1 MEPEEKARQKIDQ
14 LLEAAGWVIQD
25 YKNLNLGASLGVIVR
40 KFPLKDRKEADYI
53 IFVDRKACGVIEA
66 KKVGVTLSGVEV
78 QSKVYQESF
87 PENLPVYLNPLPFAY
102 ESTGIETQ
110 FSDNRDPN
118 YRSRRV
124 FAFHTPEELK
134 HWLDQ
139 DTTLR
144 LNLTQLPDLNK
155 EGLYN
160 CQVDAIN
167 GLESSLKAFKPRSLI
182 QMATGSGKTF
192 AAVSSIYRLIKFG
205 RAKRVLFLVDRNTLG
220 RQAKRE
226 FMSYRTPDDG
236 RLFTELY
243 NVQNLTS
250 NVIDPVNRVVITTI
264 QRLFSMLKGDAE
276 IDEELDEKSAFE
288 LSNMTKPVEVQYN
301 RNLPIGFFD
310 VIITDECHRSIYN
323 LWRQVLEYFDSFL
336 IGLTATPGKQT
347 IGFFDQNLVTEYSHE
362 KAVADGINVGYE
374 VYRIKTEIG
383 EKGSRVDAGYYVDKR
398 DKLSRK
404 LRWEQLDEDLEYKKD
419 QLDKD
424 VVAVDQIRTVIKVF
438 KDKCL
443 PEIYPGR
450 SEVPKTLIFAKD
462 DSHAEDIVKI
472 TREEFGKGNEFCKK
486 ITYRTTGEKP
496 DDLIASFRNS
506 YNPRIAVTVDMIS
519 TGTDIKPLEILIF
532 MRDIRSRTY
541 FEQMKGRG
549 TRVIKKPDLQAVTP
563 DAQAKTHFVIVD
575 AVGVCESDKTDT
587 RPLERTPTI
596 PFDKLLNQVALGN
609 REPDVITSLAG
620 RLSRLDKQIDD
631 KDRKEISSYLDG
643 KDIKTTIRSLL
654 DSVDPDIQHEKASE
668 KFNTPE
674 PSEDQIKEMAKEL
687 TDEACTP
694 FDNPDFRNALI
705 EIKKKNEQTIDTVS
719 QDTVTFSGFDANAA
733 EKAKQIVGSFNEFI
747 EKNKDEIT
755 ALQIIYNRPYG
766 QTKLTTKLVEQLS
779 DELRKPPYSISSE
792 VLWQAYERLE
802 KDNVKGAGVQRV
814 LTDLISLVKHGIGYE
829 DILVPFPET
838 VEHRFN
844 IWLEEQKKSGKGFTE
859 EQLSMLNM
867 IKDHI
872 ATSASI
878 SKGDFELPPFQ
889 QHGGLHKVY
898 QLFGNDYE
906 KVIEELNNE
915 LVA

>member
-1 MEPEEKARQKIDQ
+1 MKPEDKARVTIDK
-14 LLEAAGWVIQD
+14 LLEAADWDVQD
-25 YKNLNLGASLGVIVR
+25 YKQVNLSASVGVAVR
-40 KFPLKDRKEADYI
+40 YFPLKNQKEADYI
-53 IFVDRKACGVIEA
+53 LFVDRKACGVIEA
-66 KKVGVTLSGVEV
+66 KKEGVTLSGVAE
-78 QSKVYQESF
+78 QSKMYQELF
-87 PENLPVYLNPLPFAY
+87 PDDLPLYINPLPFAY
-102 ESTGIETQ
+102 ESTGVETQ

-124 FAFHTPEELK
+124 FGFHTPEELK

-139 DTTLR
+139 DSTLR
-144 LNLTQLPDLNK
+144 YNLTQLPELNK
-155 EGLYN
+155 QGLYD
-160 CQVDAIN
+160 CQVDAIT
-167 GLESSLKAFKPRSLI
+167 GLEDSLRDSKPRSLI

-205 RAKRVLFLVDRNTLG
+205 KAKRVLFLVDRNTLG

-250 NVIDPVNRVVITTI
+250 NIIDPVNRVVITTI

-276 IDEELDEKSAFE
+276 IDEELDEKSAYE

-310 VIITDECHRSIYN
+310 LIITDECHRSIYN

-347 IGFFDQNLVTEYSHE
+347 LGFFDQNLVTEYSHE
-362 KAVADGINVGYE
+362 RAVADGINVGYE

-383 EKGSRVDAGYYVDKR
+383 EKGSKVDAGYYVDRR
-398 DKLSRK
+398 DKQSRRV
-404 LRWEQLDEDLEYKKD
+404 RWEQLDEDLEYKKN

-424 VVAVDQIRTVIKVF
+424 VVAKDQIRTVIKAF

-443 PEIYPGR
+443 PEIFPDR
-450 SEVPKTLIFAKD
+450 TEVPKTLIFAKD
-462 DSHAEDIVKI
+462 DSHAEDIVGI
-472 TREEFGKGNEFCKK
+472 VREEFGKGNEFCKK

-549 TRVIKKPDLQAVTP
+549 TRIIKKPDLQKVTP
-563 DAQAKTHFVIVD
+563 DAKAKTHFVIVD
-575 AVGVCESDKTDT
+575 AVGVCESDKTDSL
-587 RPLERTPTI
+587 PIERIPTI
-596 PFDKLLNQVALGN
+596 PFDKLLNQIALGN
-609 REPDVITSLAG
+609 REPDMLTTLAG

-631 KDRKEISSYLDG
+631 KDRKEILNYLDG
-643 KDIKTTIRSLL
+643 KDIRHTIRNLL
-654 DSVDPDIQHEKASE
+654 DSVDPDIQNEKASE
-668 KFNTPE
+668 KFNTVE
-674 PSEDQIKEMAKEL
+674 PTEEQIKEIAEEL
-687 TDEACTP
+687 TNDACKP
-694 FDNPDFRNALI
+694 FDNPDFRNTLI

-719 QDTVTFSGFDANAA
+719 KDKVTFAGFDANAT
-733 EKAKQIVGSFNEFI
+733 EKAKQVVGSFKEFI
-747 EKNKDEIT
+747 EQNKDEIM

-766 QTKLTTKLVEQLS
+766 QTKLTTELVEQLS
-779 DELRKPPYSISSE
+779 DELRKPPYSINSD
-792 VLWQAYERLE
+792 VLWRAYKRLE
-802 KDNVKGAGVQRV
+802 KDSVKGAGVQRV

-829 DILVPFPET
+829 SLLIPFPES
-838 VEHRFN
+838 VEQRFN
-844 IWLEEQKKSGKGFTE
+844 NWLKEQKRSGKEFTE
-859 EQLSMLNM
+859 EQLAMLNM

-872 ATSASI
+872 ASSASI
-878 SKGDFELPPFQ
+878 SKEDFELTPFQ
-889 QHGGLHKVY
+889 EAGGLYKIY
-898 QLFGNDYE
+898 QLFGEGYE
-906 KVIEELNNE
+906 QIIEELNNE